1 MLCVNSNTHHQQKQ
15 QINVS
20 KKRHK
25 ITPKIPSQCVWKHP
39 CQRPSILQVPPPT
52 PVNWI
57 PSASCNLFCCAVSEM
72 SFFQWMWPPWIQHN
86 CCPSLRR
93 QVPRKK
99 GANQN
104 SGRCPNQ
111 KGNHGNHEILPKTK
125 KKKLSPK
132 IPSYLSI
139 SLFLLHTPNRVSLI
153 FFGKENTAP
162 NIEPP
167 PPSNPPS
174 MSPCRSSRSH
184 SAPSSHRKATLE
196 PSFWNLAAYSWKRSD
211 KFSLV
216 PKKRWKVADKNKTG
230 KRWGKVQVVFLKI
243 ATIYFLVK
251 KQDAVV
257 YGWFQKSLQ

>member
-20 KKRHK
+20 KKKAQNHTK
-25 ITPKIPSQCVWKHP
+25 NTFSVCVKTSLSTSLHPPSPTPNPGQLDSF
-39 CQRPSILQVPPPT
+39 RILQFV
-52 PVNWI
+52 
-57 PSASCNLFCCAVSEM
+57 L
-72 SFFQWMWPPWIQHN
+72 
-86 CCPSLRR
+86 LRR
-93 QVPRKK
+93 LGDV
-99 GANQN
+99 
-104 SGRCPNQ
+104 
-111 KGNHGNHEILPKTK
+111 ILPMDVTSLNTTQLLPIPPAPSTSEKRGKPELWKMSQPKRQPWKPWNPAQNKK

-216 PKKRWKVADKNKTG
+216 PKSVGKLRTKIKRGRDGG
-230 KRWGKVQVVFLKI
+230 KFKLFFSK
-243 ATIYFLVK
+243 
-251 KQDAVV
+251 
-257 YGWFQKSLQ
+257 